1 MQKSKFGI
9 LNFSTEKISL
19 LPESV
24 NTCELL
30 AGYLLRRE
38 MKESDIPTFEVNG
51 KRVYT
56 KQSYQMLMAEWVDH
70 LNEIAESDT
79 HTALGCIDEIANM
92 LVYSRHM
99 IINMQTRHSLSSKE
113 KEQVYNAMV
122 DKLNSKI

>member
-24 NTCELL
+24 NSCELL

-38 MKESDIPTFEVNG
+38 MKESDIPTFEVSG
-51 KRVYT
+51 KQVYT
-56 KQSYQMLMAEWVDH
+56 KQSYQMLMAEWVEH
-70 LNEIAESDT
+70 LNEIAETDT
-79 HTALGCIDEIANM
+79 HTPMSSIDEIANM
-92 LVYSRHM
+92 LVYSRYM
-99 IINMQTRHSLSSKE
+99 IINMQTKCSLSSKE
-113 KEQVYNAMV
+113 KEQVYNAMT

>member
-24 NTCELL
+24 NSCELL

-51 KRVYT
+51 KQVYT
-56 KQSYQMLMAEWVDH
+56 KQSYQMLIDEWVEH
-70 LNEIAESDT
+70 LNENSEGET
-79 HTALGCIDEIANM
+79 HTPAGSIDAIADM

-99 IINMQTRHSLSSKE
+99 IINMQTRCSLSNKE